1 MNGPRASNPSA
12 SAAAPASRGG
22 GATQTQASSS
32 AASSN
37 YAQENRQD
45 DPWPASE
52 QTQVAVTLSDCKFV
66 TQPPQLGIEKEFEAS
81 CQAKWSGATPPENLR
96 VSFKIVMK
104 WDEAGQPK
112 EEGSLKEF
120 VAHLDSAKPEQTAT
134 VKDTLPRPPSFP
146 EDGTRVQYRLVA
158 SHPQSATPAES
169 ASVELVLK
177 EVVHYA
183 EVPDI
188 LFMHNG
194 HFPCLDEKGWL
205 LNALAA
211 SIKFAKEQG
220 DKQQLV
226 VFGHADRS
234 GENPVNYDISERRAK
249 ASLALAMC
257 DDAAWEDLAKKHHKI
272 EEIQRCLKTLSVS
285 HGWSCDPGDVDDQD
299 GPITQGAVKSFQNRC
314 NDKYKLGLTPDGVA
328 GPKTWKAMHRV
339 VCGLVAER
347 LGVTDPGSASY
358 PQWDKPDLGY
368 PQGKGTYGCGES
380 FPVDRAEVDGLKSEA
395 NRRVDFLFCSGWN
408 FLEPPPDRNRPL
420 TKSECLTYDRAVA
433 EWVAIGSEPESPTG
447 PWAFSW

>member
-12 SAAAPASRGG
+12 SAAAPAAK
-22 GATQTQASSS
+22 GAGPQPAQSSTA

-37 YAQENRQD
+37 YAQQNRQD
-45 DPWPASE
+45 DPWPAE
-52 QTQVAVTLSDCKFV
+52 QSANVPVTLSDCKFA
-66 TQPPQLGIEKEFEAS
+66 TPASELGVEKNFEAS
-81 CQAKWSGATPPENLR
+81 CLAKWSGDQAPGTLR
-96 VSFKIVMK
+96 VAFKLK
-104 WDEAGQPK
+104 LRWDDAGAPQ
-112 EEGSLKEF
+112 EEDGPDEL
-120 VAHLDSAKPEQTAT
+120 VAHLDAKTPGQT
-134 VKDTLPRPPSFP
+134 VKAKGTLPRPSSFP
-146 EDGTRVQYRLVA
+146 ADGTRVGYQLVA
-158 SHPQSATPAES
+158 SHPDAATTAES
-169 ASVELVLK
+169 DKIELVLK

-194 HFPCLDEKGWL
+194 HFPCLDENGWL

-220 DKQQLV
+220 DKQQMV

-234 GENPVNYDISERRAK
+234 GDHPINYDISERRAR
-249 ASLALAMC
+249 ASLALATR
-257 DDAAWEDLAKKHHKI
+257 DDAAWEDLAKQHRKI

-285 HGWSCDPGDVDDQD
+285 HGWSCDPGEVDDQD
-299 GPITQGAVKSFQNRC
+299 GPKTQGAVKAFQNRC

-347 LGVTDPGSASY
+347 LGVTDPGGASY
-358 PQWDKPDLGY
+358 PAWDKPDLGY
-368 PQGKGTYGCGES
+368 PQGKGAYGCGES

-408 FLEPPPDRNRPL
+408 FLEPPPDRKRPL
-420 TKSECLTYDRAVA
+420 TKGECPTYDRTVT
-433 EWVAIGSEPESPTG
+433 EWVAIDQNPRVFR
-447 PWAFSW
+447 FSI